1 MHPRRKARIGV
12 LEAVYAESQIHEKPE
27 KILKDVFLREEY
39 GNGNEEFIKSLFF
52 ETVSQSDECD
62 KLIDSHLKN
71 WEFNRIALLDKL
83 ILRMAITEMVFMN
96 ETPPKVVI
104 SEAIEIAKEY
114 STEESSSFVNGI
126 LDAVYKHSKFKKSK
140 QEKAG

>member
-39 GNGNEEFIKSLFF
+39 GNGNEEFLKSLFF

>member
-27 KILKDVFLREEY
+27 KILKDIFLRDEY
-39 GNGNEEFIKSLFF
+39 GNGNKEFIRTLFL
-52 ETVSQSDECD
+52 ETISQTDECD
-62 KLIDSHLKN
+62 KLIDGYLKN

-83 ILRMAITEMVFMN
+83 ILRMAITEMIFIN
-96 ETPPKVVI
+96 DTPPKVVI

-114 STEESSSFVNGI
+114 STDESSSFVNGI
-126 LDAVYKHSKFKKSK
+126 LDTVYKHSKLKKSK
-140 QEKAG
+140 QVKAG

>member
-39 GNGNEEFIKSLFF
+39 GNGNEEFLKSLFF

-126 LDAVYKHSKFKKSK
+126 LDAVYKHSRFKKSK

>member
-27 KILKDVFLREEY
+27 KILKDVFQREEY
-39 GNGNEEFIKSLFF
+39 GNGNEEFLKSLFF